1 MQVKTFRGANVAQV
15 MAQIKKEL
23 GPEAVILSN
32 QTKREDG
39 KTICEIM
46 AAVEKEDFPAG
57 SASDNDEAGLPSPDG
72 HKAAA
77 GGWERE
83 WCEMKG
89 HLSAL
94 LKPHMNLDIL
104 LPRQKMA
111 MEYLEREGV
120 EETILIAIFRQLKAN
135 PNASLLAELG
145 KVARVKPYGQY
156 AEKFQMFCGPSG
168 AGKTTV
174 LARMALEARRAAPGK
189 RIGILNCDGRGVGGK
204 ALLKRYAELSDI
216 TYAEA
221 QEPEDFVKVLLA
233 CRNFDV
239 IFVDVPNLSREQ
251 TLAQWTGE
259 RSLAL
264 RDDVAVHL
272 VLPPFFASGHYRTTW
287 ERHCSPLVK
296 SIIWTKLDEACSF
309 GNLINVAQLTG
320 LPLSALSFGPGV
332 VGSMSGAESQ
342 ALWRLVFS
350 HQMPCTV
357 QAGSQ
362 NVEKAA

>member
-1 MQVKTFRGANVAQV
+1 MRVKTFRGSSAAQV

-39 KTICEIM
+39 KSICEIM
-46 AAVEKEDFPAG
+46 AAVEPDQDPAG
-57 SASDNDEAGLPSPDG
+57 AGADEDIPGAPVR
-72 HKAAA
+72 KAPQD
-77 GGWERE
+77 GWERE

-94 LKPHMNLDIL
+94 LKPHMDLGSL
-104 LPRQKMA
+104 QPRQKMA

-120 EETILIAIFRQLKAN
+120 EEPILMGLFRKLKSAAG
-135 PNASLLAELG
+135 ASLLAELG
-145 KVARVKPYGQY
+145 HVARVKPYGQFH
-156 AEKFQMFCGPSG
+156 EKFQMVAGPTGS
-168 AGKTTV
+168 GKTTALV
-174 LARMALEARRAAPGK
+174 RMAITAKRAAPDK
-189 RIGILNCDGRGVGGK
+189 RIGILNCDGRGAGGK
-204 ALLKRYAELSDI
+204 AILKRYAELSGI

-221 QEPEDFVKVLLA
+221 PEPEDFIKVLLA

-239 IFVDVPNLSREQ
+239 IFVDLPALTQGQ
-251 TLAQWTGE
+251 TLAQWQAE

-272 VLPPFFASGHYRTTW
+272 ALPPFMAPAHYRSLW
-287 ERHCSPLVK
+287 ERYRSPLVK

-309 GNLINVAQLTG
+309 GSLINVAQMTG
-320 LPLSALSFGPGV
+320 LPASALSFGPGV
-332 VGSMSGAESQ
+332 VGSMSAAESQ

-350 HQMPCTV
+350 HQMPGNS
-357 QAGSQ
+357 QAPNQ
-362 NVEKAA
+362 NVEQAA